1 VLFFWAFII
10 GGLLTLLTWVFDPAE
25 IVTGAAGFLLVV
37 GFVGSFVAAFR
48 EARRERVS
56 VLRAIGRSARRALR
70 LALELAP

>member
-1 VLFFWAFII
+1 MSVPYPVR
-10 GGLLTLLTWVFDPAE
+10 LTWVFDPAG
-25 IVTGAAGFLLVV
+25 ILTGAAGFLLAV
-37 GFVGSFVAAFR
+37 GFVGFFVDAFR